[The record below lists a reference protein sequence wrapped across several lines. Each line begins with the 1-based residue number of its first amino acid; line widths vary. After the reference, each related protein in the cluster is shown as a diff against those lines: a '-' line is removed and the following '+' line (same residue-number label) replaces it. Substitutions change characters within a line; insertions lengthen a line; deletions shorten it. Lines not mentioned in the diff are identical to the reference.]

1 MEEYLLSAIAT
12 ELKII
17 PSDLSKI
24 YSSRTDIPFP
34 EIEHKIKN
42 SCQFHISF
50 SSSCSEIRAHLI

>member
-34 EIEHKIKN
+34 EIEHKNYKLMSI
-42 SCQFHISF
+42 SHFISF
-50 SSSCSEIRAHLI
+50 FML

>member
-24 YSSRTDIPFP
+24 YSSRTDIPSP
-34 EIEHKIKN
+34 EIEHKN
-42 SCQFHISF
+42 
-50 SSSCSEIRAHLI
+50 